1 MGVPLRAK
9 QPGGRNVRETDGASV
24 WVVLL
29 GLVLTSSVAA
39 ALVGKLID
47 RGSTHVD
54 RLREGYAEA
63 AKALAEWS
71 NFPYRIERR
80 VADDAETRK
89 ALAELGSDITDR
101 LAYYSGWI
109 SADSPEMGEFYIR
122 LVTRLRADV
131 AEHVRYAWNQSPRS
145 TGSEM
150 NIRKKSA
157 DSTPV
162 RIISGWAYVQLFST
176 AVRYRFGWRRH
187 LVWGPLLRR
196 LLLTRETEAGVALA
210 RVRREVAP
218 LLEPKQRTSAQGS
231 QRLPSRQD
239 PENAR
244 NDQTV
249 DTA

>member
-1 MGVPLRAK
+1 MLVAWGKEPSSRPRIALRRSMK
-9 QPGGRNVRETDGASV
+9 GSV
-24 WVVLL
+24 SAGTWATLL
-29 GLVLTSSVAA
+29 AIVLTSSVISAIA
-39 ALVGKLID
+39 GKLLD

-122 LVTRLRADV
+122 LVKRLRVDV
-131 AEHVRYAWNQSPRS
+131 AEHARYAWNQPPRL
-145 TGSEM
+145 TGAEM
-150 NIRKKSA
+150 NIRRDPPA
-157 DSTPV
+157 DSSPV
-162 RIISGWAYVQLFST
+162 LIVSAWAYVQVFSN

-196 LLLTRETEAGVALA
+196 LLAASEDDAGGALA
-210 RVRREVAP
+210 RARRSMTPPPAD
-218 LLEPKQRTSAQGS
+218 KQRIPEG
-231 QRLPSRQD
+231 PD
-239 PENAR
+239 PER
-244 NDQTV
+244 VPSD
-249 DTA
+249 

>member
-1 MGVPLRAK
+1 M
-9 QPGGRNVRETDGASV
+9 E
-24 WVVLL
+24 
-29 GLVLTSSVAA
+29 
-39 ALVGKLID
+39 

-101 LAYYSGWI
+101 LAYYSGWV

-122 LVTRLRADV
+122 LVTRLRVDV
-131 AEHVRYAWNQSPRS
+131 AEHARFAWNQPPRL

-150 NIRKKSA
+150 NIRRNSA
-157 DSTPV
+157 ESSPV
-162 RIISGWAYVQLFST
+162 RIVSGWAYVQLFSA

-196 LLLTRETEAGVALA
+196 LLLARETEARVALA
-210 RVRREVAP
+210 RARRGVAP
-218 LLEPKQRTSAQGS
+218 IGEPEQHGSAAGS
-231 QRLPSRQD
+231 QRLPGRQD
-239 PENAR
+239 PEHAP
-244 NDQTV
+244 NDQAM

>member
-1 MGVPLRAK
+1 M
-9 QPGGRNVRETDGASV
+9 REVAGASV
-24 WVVLL
+24 WVVFL
-29 GLVLTSSVAA
+29 GLVLTSSVLAA
-39 ALVGKLID
+39 FVGKLLD

-101 LAYYSGWI
+101 LAYYSGWV

-122 LVTRLRADV
+122 LVTRLRIDV
-131 AEHVRYAWNQSPRS
+131 AEHARYAWDQPPRL

-150 NIRKKSA
+150 NIRKSLVE
-157 DSTPV
+157 SPPV

-176 AVRYRFGWRRH
+176 AFRYRFGWRRH
-187 LVWGPLLRR
+187 LVWGSLLRR
-196 LLLTRETEAGVALA
+196 LLLAREVRAEVALA
-210 RVRREVAP
+210 RARRGLVPLAEPERPAAAEASPRSPDLQDLEHVRDGQAAELA
-218 LLEPKQRTSAQGS
+218 
-231 QRLPSRQD
+231 
-239 PENAR
+239 
-244 NDQTV
+244 
-249 DTA
+249 